1 MDIKSRN
8 TEKKSKQQICRLN
21 DFLSFQYL
29 QNKYKLIKSFIQ
41 LKYLDSTT

>member
-8 TEKKSKQQICRLN
+8 TEKKMKQQIYHLN

-29 QNKYKLIKSFIQ
+29 QNR
-41 LKYLDSTT
+41 